1 MTDYLPASKL
11 FLSIG
16 LLNIPQSVF
25 AHCKYPDLKGDMK
38 LGSLSENS
46 KLDLPV

>member
-1 MTDYLPASKL
+1 LPASKL

-25 AHCKYPDLKGDMK
+25 CTL
-38 LGSLSENS
+38 
-46 KLDLPV
+46 

>member
-1 MTDYLPASKL
+1 MSNFKGAFDKLLLAGIKL

-25 AHCKYPDLKGDMK
+25 AHCKYSALKGDMK
-38 LGSLSENS
+38 L
-46 KLDLPV
+46 

>member
-1 MTDYLPASKL
+1 LPASKL

-25 AHCKYPDLKGDMK
+25 CKL
-38 LGSLSENS
+38 
-46 KLDLPV
+46 

>member
-1 MTDYLPASKL
+1 LTTDYLPASKL

-25 AHCKYPDLKGDMK
+25 CTL
-38 LGSLSENS
+38 
-46 KLDLPV
+46 